1 MDAFAALADPTRRA
15 MLDLLVGGERPAGD
29 LVAAFP
35 ALSQPAISRHLRVL
49 REAGLVLVTPRA
61 QQRVYA
67 IKPDAFAE
75 MHAWIAKYQAFWPPR
90 LDALERHLDAKSA
103 RKHPKER

>member
-1 MDAFAALADPTRRA
+1 VDAFAALADPTRRA
-15 MLDLLVGGERPAGD
+15 MLDMLVAGERPAGD

-35 ALSQPAISRHLRVL
+35 SLTQPAISRHLRVL
-49 REAGLVLVTPRA
+49 REAGLVLATPRK

-75 MHAWIAKYQAFWPPR
+75 VQAWIAKYQAFWPPR
-90 LDALERHLDAKSA
+90 LDALGAHLDARGRSP
-103 RKHPKER
+103 PKER